1 MTTYAAP
8 IADMRF
14 TLDRLCGLAQIA
26 RLPGYEEAT
35 PDLVGQVLEG
45 AGKLAAEV
53 LAPLNQPGDRQ
64 GSVLENG
71 VVRTPDGFPAAYR
84 AYADGGWNGLPFAPE
99 HGGMGL
105 PWVLATAVQ
114 EMWQS
119 SNMAFALCPL
129 LTVSAIEALAVH
141 GTEAQKALYLP
152 KLVTGAWTGTMALT
166 EPQSGSDLGLMKTRA
181 VRDGD
186 HYRLSGQKIFITYGD
201 QDFTDNIIHMV
212 LARLP
217 DAPPGTRGISLF
229 LVPKFLVNADGT
241 LGPRNDV
248 RCVSLEHKLGIHASP
263 TAVMAFGD
271 NDGAV
276 GYLVGAENAGL
287 KCMFTMMNVAR
298 LAAGLQGVAI
308 AERATQQAV
317 AYARGRVQSDAL
329 GGQAGAPVTII
340 RHPDVRRMLMT
351 MRAATEAMRALT
363 YTATAALDVARRHP
377 DDAAR
382 AAGQVRV
389 DLLTPVVKAWCTD
402 MAVEVASL
410 GIQVHGGM
418 GYIEETGAAQHLR
431 DARITP
437 IYEGTNGIQAN
448 DLVGRKLL
456 RDGGAGMA
464 VLIDEIAALAPQ
476 LAGETG
482 LAGVGEALADG
493 LARLREATAWLL
505 AHGPSEPALAFAGA
519 APYLQLVGTVGGGWL
534 SARAAL
540 AARQH
545 ANGDADF
552 ATAKA
557 ITARFYAAHILPRA
571 KGLRDAVIGGA
582 AATMALDEA
591 LF

>member
-1 MTTYAAP
+1 M
-8 IADMRF
+8 
-14 TLDRLCGLAQIA
+14 
-26 RLPGYEEAT
+26 
-35 PDLVGQVLEG
+35 
-45 AGKLAAEV
+45 
-53 LAPLNQPGDRQ
+53 
-64 GSVLENG
+64 
-71 VVRTPDGFPAAYR
+71 RTPDGFPAAYR
-84 AYADGGWNGLPFAPE
+84 AYAEGGWNGLPFAAD

-129 LTVSAIEALAVH
+129 LTVSAIEALAAH
-141 GTEAQKALYLP
+141 GTAEQNALYLP
-152 KLVTGAWTGTMALT
+152 RLVAGEWTGTMALT
-166 EPQSGSDLGLMKTRA
+166 EPQTGSDLGLMKTRA

-212 LARLP
+212 LARTP

-229 LVPKFLVNADGT
+229 LVPKFLVNGDGT

-287 KCMFTMMNVAR
+287 NCMFTMMNAAR
-298 LAAGLQGVAI
+298 LAVGLQGVAI
-308 AERATQQAV
+308 AERAYQQAV

-351 MRAATEAMRALT
+351 MRASTEAMRALT

-382 AAGQVRV
+382 AAAQVRV

-464 VLIDEIAALAPQ
+464 ALIDEMAALAPQ
-476 LAGETG
+476 LAGEVA
-482 LAGVGEALADG
+482 LAGVGPTLADG

-505 AHGPSEPALAFAGA
+505 ARDESEMALAFAGA
-519 APYLQLVGTVGGGWL
+519 APYLQLVGTVAGGWL
-534 SARAAL
+534 SARAAV

-545 ANGDADF
+545 ANSDADF

-557 ITARFYAAHILPRA
+557 VTARFYVAHILPRG
-571 KGLRDAVIGGA
+571 KGLCDTVIGGGDA
-582 AATMALDEA
+582 AMALDEA

>member
-14 TLDRLCGLAQIA
+14 TLDRLCGLAEIA

-45 AGKLAAEV
+45 AGKLAAAV

-84 AYADGGWNGLPFAPE
+84 AYAEGGWNGLPFATD

-129 LTVSAIEALAVH
+129 LTVSAIEALAAH
-141 GTEAQKALYLP
+141 GTAAQKALYLP
-152 KLVTGAWTGTMALT
+152 RLVAGEWTGTMALT

-181 VRDGD
+181 VRHGD

-212 LARLP
+212 LARTP
-217 DAPPGTRGISLF
+217 DAPPGTGGISLF

-248 RCVSLEHKLGIHASP
+248 RCVGLEHKLGIHASP
-263 TAVMAFGD
+263 TAVLAFGD
-271 NDGAV
+271 NDGAI
-276 GYLVGAENAGL
+276 GYLVGAEQAGL
-287 KCMFTMMNVAR
+287 KCMFTMMNAAR
-298 LAAGLQGVAI
+298 LAVGLQGVAI
-308 AERATQQAV
+308 AERAYQQAV

-329 GGQAGAPVTII
+329 GGKSGAPVTII
-340 RHPDVRRMLMT
+340 RHPDVRRMLMF

-377 DDAAR
+377 DAAAR
-382 AAGQVRV
+382 AAAQVRV

-402 MAVEVASL
+402 IAVEVASL

-456 RDGGAGMA
+456 RDGGAGMTA
-464 VLIDEIAALAPQ
+464 LIDEMAAPALQ
-476 LAGETG
+476 LAGDTA
-482 LAGVGEALADG
+482 LAGVGPALADG

-505 AHGPSEPALAFAGA
+505 ARGPSEPALAFAGA
-519 APYLQLVGTVGGGWL
+519 TPYLQLVGTVAGGWL

-545 ANGDADF
+545 ANGATDF
-552 ATAKA
+552 AAAKA
-557 ITARFYAAHILPRA
+557 VTARFYAAHILPRA
-571 KGLRDAVIGGA
+571 KGLCDAVIGGA
-582 AATMALDEA
+582 EAAMALDDA
-591 LF
+591 QF

>member
-1 MTTYAAP
+1 MTDYAAP

-14 TLDRLCGLAQIA
+14 TLDHLCGLPEIA
-26 RLPGYEEAT
+26 RLPGYAEAT

-45 AGKLAAEV
+45 AGKLAGEV

-84 AYADGGWNGLPFAPE
+84 AYAEGGWNGLPFAPE
-99 HGGMGL
+99 FGGMGL

-129 LTVSAIEALAVH
+129 LTISAIEALAAH
-141 GTEAQKALYLP
+141 GTVEQQALYLP
-152 KLVTGAWTGTMALT
+152 KLVTGEWAGTMALT

-181 VRDGD
+181 VPDGD
-186 HYRLSGQKIFITYGD
+186 HYRIAGQKIFITYGD

-229 LVPKFLVNADGT
+229 LVPKFLVNADGS
-241 LGPRNDV
+241 LGARNDV
-248 RCVSLEHKLGIHASP
+248 RCVSLEHKLGINASP

-271 NDGAV
+271 NDGAI
-276 GYLVGAENAGL
+276 GTLVGAEHAGL
-287 KCMFTMMNVAR
+287 KCMFTMMNTAR
-298 LAAGLQGVAI
+298 LAVGLQGVAI

-317 AYARGRVQSDAL
+317 AYARARVQSDGL
-329 GGQAGAPVTII
+329 GGTAGAPVPII

-351 MRAATEAMRALT
+351 MRASTEAMRALT
-363 YTATAALDVARRHP
+363 YTATAALDIAKRHP
-377 DDAAR
+377 DAAAR

-389 DLLTPVVKAWCTD
+389 DLLTPVVKGWCTD
-402 MAVEVASL
+402 LAVDVASL

-448 DLVGRKLL
+448 DLIGRKLL

-464 VLIDEIAALAPQ
+464 ALIDEIAALEPHLARDTELAALAPA
-476 LAGETG
+476 LASG
-482 LAGVGEALADG
+482 LAT
-493 LARLREATAWLL
+493 LREATAWLL
-505 AHGPSEPALAFAGA
+505 ARGPAEPVQAFAGA
-519 APYLQLVGTVGGGWL
+519 APYLHLVGTVTGGWL
-534 SARAAL
+534 MARGAV
-540 AARQH
+540 AARQQT
-545 ANGDADF
+545 NGNADF
-552 ATAKA
+552 ATAKIA
-557 ITARFYAAHILPRA
+557 TARFYAAHILPRA
-571 KGLRDAVIGGA
+571 HGLRDAVVGGA
-582 AATMALDEA
+582 ATVMALDEA